1 MDLLYENMHI
11 GLSKNDFILIAVWK
25 RYVFLKVSLE
35 LTQIFEQ
42 YCLNYSH
49 TAKLNVIDAALP
61 LLLLKL
67 QRKKETSERDRNEN
81 TT

>member
-49 TAKLNVIDAALP
+49 TAKLNVIGAALP

>member
-1 MDLLYENMHI
+1 MDLLYDNMRI

-49 TAKLNVIDAALP
+49 TAKLNVIGAALP